1 MPSCGKVTDT
11 GDRLEETMAARS
23 SDQQTSSQWRQAN
36 RVEISKSKGQKGT
49 CKTMCGW
56 KEVKRSSKRVQ
67 GIKKVWGTRKKV
79 SCNDVAKV
87 MVKTVGRV
95 GSQFSIVK
103 QLDKLKGKNRWW
115 FIVKAP
121 EKALQDLDKKWKHEH
136 WYWQKVHIGVFF

>member
-1 MPSCGKVTDT
+1 MEV
-11 GDRLEETMAARS
+11 
-23 SDQQTSSQWRQAN
+23 
-36 RVEISKSKGQKGT
+36 SKSKGQKAT
-49 CKTMCGW
+49 SKTMCGW
-56 KEVKRSSKRVQ
+56 KEVKQSSKGVQ
-67 GIKKVWGTRKKV
+67 GIRKVWGTRRKV

-136 WYWQKVHIGVFF
+136 WYWQKVHIR